1 LTNLVS
7 TLLRVYEYDTT
18 DHVVA
23 LHNTFGSTY
32 GAQSYLPGTSGAD
45 EVSAVVIQG
54 GASPHLYLTQRSTY
68 DKLLASK
75 ALISM
80 VLQTTD
86 IVNVLK
92 RKNASNQGSMSV
104 FARDKNYFNT
114 ETVHGVLYDQFLHL
128 KTLVDIV
135 IMQRYTEALPQVRIE
150 PGQKYCYDRLA
161 RTGRCVPTGSK
172 CVGDIKSPQTGCSS
186 TESCCVMGGCTVPG
200 SSGAFPGPAAPGN
213 CVADADCPGGA
224 GTPSSA
230 GAIGC
235 ESDAAAIK
243 CCTTWRYAAVP
254 PVVAGGGGSAS
265 TTTRAPVGPTATTPV
280 PGQAATPV
288 PGQAATP
295 VPGQDPT
302 APTSTRLLTL
312 LPSLIPNTL
321 TQPPQSVI
329 VVTSSSAF
337 ISGQTPIIFTAAL
350 LLLGCCQ

>member
-32 GAQSYLPGTSGAD
+32 GAQSYLPGTNGAD
-45 EVSAVVIQG
+45 EVSALVIQG

-135 IMQRYTEALPQVRIE
+135 IMQRYTQALPQVRIE
-150 PGQKYCYDRLA
+150 PGQKYCYDALA
-161 RTGRCVPTGSK
+161 RTGRCVPSGSK

-224 GTPSSA
+224 GTSSKA

-235 ESDAAAIK
+235 ETDATAIK
-243 CCTTWRYAAVP
+243 CCTTWQYAAVP
-254 PVVAGGGGSAS
+254 PVAGGGSGGGAS
-265 TTTRAPVGPTATTPV
+265 TTTRAPVGSTAAVGPT
-280 PGQAATPV
+280 AATPV
-288 PGQAATP
+288 PGQEPA
-295 VPGQDPT
+295 
-302 APTSTRLLTL
+302 APTSSRLLTL
-312 LPSLIPNTL
+312 LPSIVTNSP
-321 TQPPQSVI
+321 TQAPQSVI
-329 VVTSSSAF
+329 VVASSAAF
-337 ISGQTPIIFTAAL
+337 IFVRPAVIWTAAL
-350 LLLGCCQ
+350 LLLGCCR